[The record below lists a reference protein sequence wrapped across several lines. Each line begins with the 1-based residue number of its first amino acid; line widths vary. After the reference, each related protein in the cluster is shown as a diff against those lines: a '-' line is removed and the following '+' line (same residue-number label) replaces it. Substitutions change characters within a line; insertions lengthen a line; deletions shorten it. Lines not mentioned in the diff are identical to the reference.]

1 MKAAAKAMRNTLP
14 GADDITRTV
23 LPNGITVLARSNF
36 SSLSVVVNGYLEVGS
51 LFDSDEKLGLAHYT
65 GLSLMRGTARRNFHQ
80 IYDALESA
88 GASLGFGA
96 GVHSTGFNGHALAE
110 DLPLLLD
117 LLGEALRQP
126 AFPAEQV
133 ERLRAQLLTGL
144 AMRAQDTQEMSSL
157 AFDQIVYEGHP
168 YRRPEDG
175 YVETIR
181 AIKVEDLAAF
191 HRRYFG
197 PRRMVIVIVG
207 AVDPARAV
215 EQVERVLGSWQNPD
229 QPDLPALPPLKPLS
243 QMVRKHLFI
252 AGKSQ
257 SDLVMGSSG
266 PARRSP
272 DYISASLGNNILG
285 QFGMMGRIGDV
296 VREQSGL
303 AYYASSSLNAGI
315 GPGSWEVSAGVNPAN
330 LDKAIGMIQAEIRRF
345 VTEPVS
351 AEELSDSQANYIGR
365 LPLSLESNGGVAGSL
380 VNLERYDVAGS
391 LVNLERYD
399 LGLDYYRKYADMVHS
414 ATPASILETAAR
426 YLDPEKLAISSA
438 GPEGTAS

>member
-1 MKAAAKAMRNTLP
+1 MNAPAKTNRNTLP
-14 GADDITRTV
+14 GADDITRVV
-23 LPNGITVLARSNF
+23 LPNGITVLARPNF
-36 SSLSVVVNGYLEVGS
+36 SSLSVIVNGYLEVGS
-51 LFDSDEKLGLAHYT
+51 LFDTDEKLGLAHYT
-65 GLSLMRGTARRNFHQ
+65 GLSLMRGTAQRSFQQ
-80 IYDALESA
+80 IYNALESV

-96 GVHSTGFNGHALAE
+96 GVQSTGFNGHALAE

-117 LLGEALRQP
+117 LLATALRQP
-126 AFPAEQV
+126 VFPLEQV

-157 AFDQIVYEGHP
+157 TFDRIVYEGHP

-175 YVETIR
+175 YVETIQ

-191 HRRYFG
+191 HRKHFG
-197 PRRMVIVIVG
+197 PRHMVVVVVG

-215 EQVERVLGSWQNPD
+215 EQVERALGCWQNPE
-229 QPDLPALPPLKPLS
+229 QPALPPLPALMAL
-243 QMVRKHLFI
+243 QQTVRKHI
-252 AGKSQ
+252 YIPGKSQ
-257 SDLVMGSSG
+257 ADLVMGSSG

-303 AYYASSSLNAGI
+303 AYYASSSLNAGV
-315 GPGSWEVSAGVNPAN
+315 GPGTWEVSAGVNPEN
-330 LDKAIGMIQAEIRRF
+330 LEKAISLIQSEILRF
-345 VTEPVS
+345 VNEPVS
-351 AEELSDSQANYIGR
+351 SEELSDSQANYIGR

-380 VNLERYDVAGS
+380 VNLERY
-391 LVNLERYD
+391 E

-414 ATPASILETAAR
+414 VTPESILETARR
-426 YLDPEKLAISSA
+426 YLNPNILAISSA
-438 GPEGTAS
+438 GPEGTPS